1 MIRIND
7 KKIDMKHF
15 PDGTMLIKY
24 LADDEITK
32 ITWRYDNDEECM
44 GIFFLVKHLRA
55 HGVKIIELFM
65 PYIPNARMDR
75 VKNSDEVFTLKY
87 FAEFINDLK
96 LDSVEV
102 LDPHSN
108 VSTALIDNISIIEP
122 TDIILNLLE
131 TVNSDGNAILFFP
144 DEGAM
149 KRYSHIA
156 SKCGIPYVFGMK
168 NRDWR
173 SGEILGLE
181 VLGETDAVPGKNIL
195 IVDDICSRGGTFL
208 HSAKALKAMGAADI
222 DLYVS
227 HLENSVWEGDM
238 IRSGLVR
245 NIYTTNS
252 IYRFQDKGP
261 VKVVKEY

>member
-1 MIRIND
+1 MIRVNNKELDI
-7 KKIDMKHF
+7 KCF
-15 PDGTMLIKY
+15 PDRTKLIKY
-24 LADDEITK
+24 LTDTEEVK

-44 GIFFLVKHLRA
+44 GIFFLVKHLKA
-55 HGVKIIELFM
+55 HGVKKIELFM

-96 LDSVEV
+96 FDSVEV

-131 TVNSDGNAILFFP
+131 TVNSDGNTILFFP

-156 SKCGIPYVFGMK
+156 SKCDIPYVFGMK

-181 VLGETDAVPGKNIL
+181 VLGKTDAVPGKNIL
-195 IVDDICSRGGTFL
+195 IIDDICSRGGTFL
-208 HSAKALKAMGAADI
+208 HSAKALKAMGAAEI

-238 IRSGLVR
+238 IKSGLVR
-245 NIYTTNS
+245 NVYTTNS

-261 VKVVKEY
+261 VKVVQEY

>member
-1 MIRIND
+1 M
-7 KKIDMKHF
+7 
-15 PDGTMLIKY
+15 
-24 LADDEITK
+24 
-32 ITWRYDNDEECM
+32 
-44 GIFFLVKHLRA
+44 
-55 HGVKIIELFM
+55 
-65 PYIPNARMDR
+65 
-75 VKNSDEVFTLKY
+75 
-87 FAEFINDLK
+87 
-96 LDSVEV
+96 EV

-131 TVNSDGNAILFFP
+131 TVNSDGNTILFFP

-156 SKCGIPYVFGMK
+156 SKCDIPYVFGIK

-195 IVDDICSRGGTFL
+195 IIDDICSRGGTFL

>member
-24 LADDEITK
+24 LADNESTK
-32 ITWRYDNDEECM
+32 ITWLYDNDEECM
-44 GIFFLVKHLRA
+44 GIFFLVKHLKA

-131 TVNSDGNAILFFP
+131 TVNSDGNTILFFP

-149 KRYSHIA
+149 KRYYHIA
-156 SKCGIPYVFGMK
+156 SKCDIPYVFGMK

-181 VLGETDAVPGKNIL
+181 VLGETDVVPGKNIL
-195 IVDDICSRGGTFL
+195 IIDDICSRGGTFL
-208 HSAKALKAMGAADI
+208 HSAKALKDMGAADI

>member
-32 ITWRYDNDEECM
+32 ITWLYDNDEECM
-44 GIFFLVKHLRA
+44 LMYFLVKHLRTR
-55 HGVKIIELFM
+55 GVKRIELLM

-96 LDSVEV
+96 FDSVEV

-108 VSTALIDNISIIEP
+108 VSAALINNISIIEP
-122 TDIILNLLE
+122 TDIVLSLLKN
-131 TVNSDGNAILFFP
+131 VNPDGNTMLFFP

-156 SKCGIPYVFGMK
+156 SKCDIPYVFGMK

-195 IVDDICSRGGTFL
+195 IIDDFCSRGGTFL
-208 HSAKALKAMGAADI
+208 HSAKALKAMNAADI

-252 IYRFQDKGP
+252 IYRFQYKGP

>member
-1 MIRIND
+1 MIRIDN
-7 KKIDMKHF
+7 KEIDRKHF
-15 PDGTMLIKY
+15 PDGTMLIKH
-24 LADDEITK
+24 LSDGENTK
-32 ITWRYDNDEECM
+32 ITWLYDNDEECM
-44 GIFFLVKHLRA
+44 VIYFLVKHLRT
-55 HGVKIIELFM
+55 HGVKRIELLM

-96 LDSVEV
+96 FDTVEV
-102 LDPHSN
+102 IDPHSN

-122 TDIILNLLE
+122 TDIILHLLE
-131 TVNSDGNAILFFP
+131 TVNSDGNTILFFP

-156 SKCGIPYVFGMK
+156 SKCDIPYVFGMK

-173 SGEILGLE
+173 TGEILGLE
-181 VLGETDAVPGKNIL
+181 VLGETDVVPGKNIL
-195 IVDDICSRGGTFL
+195 IIDDICSRGGTFL
-208 HSAKALKAMGAADI
+208 HSAKALKDMGAADI

-227 HLENSVWEGDM
+227 HLENAVWEGDM
-238 IRSGLVR
+238 IKSGLVR

-261 VKVVKEY
+261 VKVIKEY

>member
-32 ITWRYDNDEECM
+32 ITWLYDNDEECM
-44 GIFFLVKHLRA
+44 GIYFLVKHLRA
-55 HGVKIIELFM
+55 HGAKVIDLFM

-75 VKNSDEVFTLKY
+75 VKNQDEVFTLKY

-96 LDSVEV
+96 FDSVEV

-108 VSTALIDNISIIEP
+108 VSTALIDNVSIIEP

-131 TVNSDGNAILFFP
+131 TVNSDGNTILFFP

-156 SKCGIPYVFGMK
+156 SKCDIPYVFGMK

-181 VLGETDAVPGKNIL
+181 VLGENDAVPGKNIL
-195 IVDDICSRGGTFL
+195 IIDDICSRGGTFL

-252 IYRFQDKGP
+252 IYRFQNKGP

>member
-1 MIRIND
+1 MIRVNNKELDI
-7 KKIDMKHF
+7 KCF
-15 PDGTMLIKY
+15 PDRTKLIKY
-24 LADDEITK
+24 LTDTEEVK

-44 GIFFLVKHLRA
+44 LMYFLVKHLRT
-55 HGVKIIELFM
+55 HGVKRIELLM

-131 TVNSDGNAILFFP
+131 TVNSDGNTILFFP

-156 SKCGIPYVFGMK
+156 SKCDIPYVFGM
-168 NRDWR
+168 
-173 SGEILGLE
+173 EILGLE
-181 VLGETDAVPGKNIL
+181 VLGETDVVPGKNIL
-195 IVDDICSRGGTFL
+195 IIDDICSRGGTFL
-208 HSAKALKAMGAADI
+208 HSAKALKDMGAADI

-227 HLENSVWEGDM
+227 HLENAVWEGDM

-261 VKVVKEY
+261 VRVVKEY

>member
-24 LADDEITK
+24 LADNESTK
-32 ITWRYDNDEECM
+32 ITWLYDNDEECM
-44 GIFFLVKHLRA
+44 GIYFLTKHLRA
-55 HGVKIIELFM
+55 QGVKTIDLFM

-96 LDSVEV
+96 FDTVEV

-168 NRDWR
+168 NRDWI

-195 IVDDICSRGGTFL
+195 IIDDICSRGGTFL
-208 HSAKALKAMGAADI
+208 HSAKALKDMNAADI

>member
-1 MIRIND
+1 MIRIDN
-7 KKIDMKHF
+7 KEIHMKHF
-15 PDGTMLIKY
+15 PDGTMLIKH
-24 LADDEITK
+24 LSDGENTK
-32 ITWRYDNDEECM
+32 ITWLYDNDEECM
-44 GIFFLVKHLRA
+44 LIYFLVKHLRT
-55 HGVKIIELFM
+55 HGVKIIELLM

-87 FAEFINDLK
+87 FAEFINNLK
-96 LDSVEV
+96 FDTVEV

-131 TVNSDGNAILFFP
+131 TVNGDGNTILFFP

-156 SKCGIPYVFGMK
+156 SKCDIPYVFGMK

-173 SGEILGLE
+173 SGAILGLE
-181 VLGETDAVPGKNIL
+181 VLGETDVVPGKNIL
-195 IVDDICSRGGTFL
+195 IIDDICSRGGTFL

-227 HLENSVWEGDM
+227 HLENTVWEGDM
-238 IRSGLVR
+238 IKSGLVR
-245 NIYTTNS
+245 NVYTTNS

-261 VKVVKEY
+261 VKVVQEY

>member
-24 LADDEITK
+24 LADNESTK
-32 ITWRYDNDEECM
+32 ITWLYDNDEECI
-44 GIFFLVKHLRA
+44 GIYFLVKHLRA
-55 HGVKIIELFM
+55 HGAKVIELFM

-75 VKNSDEVFTLKY
+75 IKNSDEVFTLKY
-87 FAEFINDLK
+87 FAEFINDLN

-108 VSTALIDNISIIEP
+108 VSTALIDNVSIIEP
-122 TDIILNLLE
+122 TDIILSLLE

-156 SKCGIPYVFGMK
+156 SKCDIPYVFGMK

-173 SGEILGLE
+173 SGEILRLE

-195 IVDDICSRGGTFL
+195 IIDDICSRGGTFL
-208 HSAKALKAMGAADI
+208 HSAKALKDLGATDI

>member
-32 ITWRYDNDEECM
+32 ITWLYDNDEECM
-44 GIFFLVKHLRA
+44 GIYFLVKHLRA
-55 HGVKIIELFM
+55 HGVKVIELFM

-75 VKNSDEVFTLKY
+75 IKNSDEVFTLKY

-96 LDSVEV
+96 IDSVEV

-131 TVNSDGNAILFFP
+131 TVNSDGNTILFFP

-156 SKCGIPYVFGMK
+156 SKCDIPYVFGMK

-181 VLGETDAVPGKNIL
+181 VLGETDAVPGKNI
-195 IVDDICSRGGTFL
+195 IIIDDICSRGGTFL

-227 HLENSVWEGDM
+227 HLEYSVWEGDM

>member
-24 LADDEITK
+24 LADNESTK
-32 ITWRYDNDEECM
+32 ITWLYDNDEECM
-44 GIFFLVKHLRA
+44 LMYFLVKHLRT
-55 HGVKIIELFM
+55 HGVKRIELLM

-156 SKCGIPYVFGMK
+156 SKGGIPYVFGMK

-195 IVDDICSRGGTFL
+195 IIDDICSRGGTFL
-208 HSAKALKAMGAADI
+208 HSAKALKAMNAADI

>member
-15 PDGTMLIKY
+15 PDGTMLIKH
-24 LADDEITK
+24 LSDGESTK
-32 ITWRYDNDEECM
+32 ITWLYDNDEECM
-44 GIFFLVKHLRA
+44 LIYFLVKHLRT
-55 HGVKIIELFM
+55 HGVKRIELLM

-96 LDSVEV
+96 FDTVEV

-108 VSTALIDNISIIEP
+108 VSTALIDNISVIEP

-131 TVNSDGNAILFFP
+131 TVNSDGNTILFFP

-149 KRYSHIA
+149 KRYYHIA
-156 SKCGIPYVFGMK
+156 SKCDIPYVFGMK

-181 VLGETDAVPGKNIL
+181 VLGETDVVPGKNIL
-195 IVDDICSRGGTFL
+195 IIDDICSRGGTFL
-208 HSAKALKAMGAADI
+208 HSSKALKEMGAADI

-238 IRSGLVR
+238 IRSGFVR

>member
-32 ITWRYDNDEECM
+32 ITWLYDNDEECM
-44 GIFFLVKHLRA
+44 LMYFLVKHLRT
-55 HGVKIIELFM
+55 HGVKRIELLM

-75 VKNSDEVFTLKY
+75 LTNSDELFTLKY

-96 LDSVEV
+96 FDTVEV

-131 TVNSDGNAILFFP
+131 TVNSDGNTILFFP

-149 KRYSHIA
+149 KRYYHIA
-156 SKCGIPYVFGMK
+156 SKCDIPYVFGMK

-181 VLGETDAVPGKNIL
+181 VLGETDVVPGKNIL
-195 IVDDICSRGGTFL
+195 IIDDICSRGGTFL
-208 HSAKALKAMGAADI
+208 HSAKALKDMGAADI
-222 DLYVS
+222 DLFVS

-252 IYRFQDKGP
+252 IYRLGNKNP
-261 VKVVKEY
+261 VIVVEEY

>member
-24 LADDEITK
+24 LADNESTK
-32 ITWRYDNDEECM
+32 ITWLYDNDEECM
-44 GIFFLVKHLRA
+44 LMYFLVKHLRA

-75 VKNSDEVFTLKY
+75 AKNSDEVFTLKY
-87 FAEFINDLK
+87 FAEFINDLN

-108 VSTALIDNISIIEP
+108 VSTALIDNVSIIEP

-131 TVNSDGNAILFFP
+131 TVNSDGNAILFFS

-156 SKCGIPYVFGMK
+156 SKCDIPYVFGMK

-195 IVDDICSRGGTFL
+195 IIDDICSRGGTFL
-208 HSAKALKAMGAADI
+208 HSAKALKAMNAADI

>member
-1 MIRIND
+1 MIRVNNKELDI
-7 KKIDMKHF
+7 KCF
-15 PDGTMLIKY
+15 PDRTKLIKY
-24 LADDEITK
+24 LTDTEEVK

-44 GIFFLVKHLRA
+44 LMYFLVKHLRT
-55 HGVKIIELFM
+55 HGVKRIELLM

-131 TVNSDGNAILFFP
+131 TVNSDGNTILFFP

-156 SKCGIPYVFGMK
+156 SKCDIPYVFGMK

-195 IVDDICSRGGTFL
+195 IIDDICSRGGTFL

-222 DLYVS
+222 DIYVS

>member
-1 MIRIND
+1 MIRVNN
-7 KKIDMKHF
+7 KEIDMRHF

-24 LADDEITK
+24 LADLEYAT
-32 ITWRYDNDEECM
+32 ITWLYDSDEECM
-44 GIFFLVKHLRA
+44 GVYFLAKHLRT
-55 HGVKIIELFM
+55 HGVKRIDLFM

-75 VKNSDEVFTLKY
+75 VKNPDEVFTLKY

-156 SKCGIPYVFGMK
+156 SKCDIPFVFGMK

-195 IVDDICSRGGTFL
+195 IIDDICSRGGTFL

>member
-24 LADDEITK
+24 LADNESTK
-32 ITWRYDNDEECM
+32 ITWLYNNDEECM
-44 GIFFLVKHLRA
+44 LMYFLVKHLRA

-75 VKNSDEVFTLKY
+75 IKNSDEVFTLKY
-87 FAEFINDLK
+87 FAEFINDLN

-108 VSTALIDNISIIEP
+108 VSTALIDNVSIIEP

-156 SKCGIPYVFGMK
+156 SKCDIPYVFGMK

-195 IVDDICSRGGTFL
+195 IIDDICSRGGTFL
-208 HSAKALKAMGAADI
+208 HSA
-222 DLYVS
+222 
-227 HLENSVWEGDM
+227 
-238 IRSGLVR
+238 
-245 NIYTTNS
+245 
-252 IYRFQDKGP
+252 
-261 VKVVKEY
+261 

>member
-1 MIRIND
+1 MIRING

-24 LADDEITK
+24 LADDESTK
-32 ITWRYDNDEECM
+32 ITWLYDNDEECM

-75 VKNSDEVFTLKY
+75 VKNFDEVFTFKY

-108 VSTALIDNISIIEP
+108 VSAALIDNISIIEP

-131 TVNSDGNAILFFP
+131 TVNSDVNAILFFP

-156 SKCGIPYVFGMK
+156 SKCDIPYVFGMK

-195 IVDDICSRGGTFL
+195 IIDDICSRGGTFL
-208 HSAKALKAMGAADI
+208 HSAKALKAIGAADI

-238 IRSGLVR
+238 IRSGLIR

-252 IYRFQDKGP
+252 IYRFQDKRP
-261 VKVVKEY
+261 VNVVKEY

>member
-32 ITWRYDNDEECM
+32 ITWRYDNDEECI

-261 VKVVKEY
+261 VRVVKEY

>member
-1 MIRIND
+1 MIRVNNKELDI
-7 KKIDMKHF
+7 KCF
-15 PDGTMLIKY
+15 PDRTKLIKY
-24 LADDEITK
+24 LTDTEEVK

-44 GIFFLVKHLRA
+44 LMYFLVKHLRT
-55 HGVKIIELFM
+55 HGVKRIELLM

-131 TVNSDGNAILFFP
+131 TVNSDGNTILFFP

-156 SKCGIPYVFGMK
+156 SKCDIPYVFGMK

-195 IVDDICSRGGTFL
+195 IIDDICSRGGTFL

-252 IYRFQDKGP
+252 IYRFQNKGP
-261 VKVVKEY
+261 VRVVKEY

>member
-24 LADDEITK
+24 LADNESTK

-44 GIFFLVKHLRA
+44 LMYFLVKHLRT
-55 HGVKIIELFM
+55 HGVKRIELLM

-87 FAEFINDLK
+87 FAEFINDLN

-108 VSTALIDNISIIEP
+108 VSTALIDNVSIIEP

-156 SKCGIPYVFGMK
+156 SKCDIPYVFGMK

-195 IVDDICSRGGTFL
+195 IIDDICSRGGTFL
-208 HSAKALKAMGAADI
+208 HSAKALKAMNAAEI

-227 HLENSVWEGDM
+227 HLEYSVWEGDM

>member
-1 MIRIND
+1 MIRVNNKELDI
-7 KKIDMKHF
+7 KCF
-15 PDGTMLIKY
+15 PDRTKLIKY
-24 LADDEITK
+24 LTDTEEVK

-44 GIFFLVKHLRA
+44 LMYFLVKHLRT
-55 HGVKIIELFM
+55 HGVKRIELLM

-156 SKCGIPYVFGMK
+156 SKCSIPYVFGMK

-195 IVDDICSRGGTFL
+195 IIDDICSRGGTFL

>member
-24 LADDEITK
+24 LADNESTK
-32 ITWRYDNDEECM
+32 ITWLYDNDEEYM
-44 GIFFLVKHLRA
+44 GIFFLVKHLRT
-55 HGVKIIELFM
+55 HGVKKIELFM

-75 VKNSDEVFTLKY
+75 VQNSDEVFTLKY
-87 FAEFINDLK
+87 FAQFINYLK
-96 LDSVEV
+96 FDTVEV

-108 VSTALIDNISIIEP
+108 VSTALIDNISVIEP

-131 TVNSDGNAILFFP
+131 TVNSDGNTILFFP

-149 KRYSHIA
+149 KRYYHIA
-156 SKCGIPYVFGMK
+156 SKCDIPYVFGMK

-181 VLGETDAVPGKNIL
+181 VLGETDVVPGKNIL
-195 IVDDICSRGGTFL
+195 IIDDICSRGGTFL
-208 HSAKALKAMGAADI
+208 HSAKALKDMGAADI

-227 HLENSVWEGDM
+227 HLENAVWEGDM
-238 IRSGLVR
+238 IKSGLIR
-245 NIYTTNS
+245 NVYTTNS
-252 IYRFQDKGP
+252 IYRFQNKGP
-261 VKVVKEY
+261 VRVVKEY